1 MEYNNFKE
9 KLIRDLEEYQIINKE
24 NKEQYL
30 NEKQIK
36 RLYEYM
42 MYILEKNQYIN
53 LTAIKEEN
61 KFIERH
67 IVDSL
72 YILKYINLLENKI
85 GKKRYLDLGTGG
97 GFPLVPLK
105 ITLGFKSYG
114 LDSILKK
121 LKVIDEKENINII
134 HERAEIAAHNNKYR
148 ETFDLVT
155 TRAVSSLDN
164 VIMYMSGFVKK
175 NGIAVLLR
183 GKEENINEDIVKKY
197 GFVISKKE
205 KYELYG
211 EERNIII
218 LRKVKKLNS
227 DLPIK
232 EGKFYKENK

>member
-1 MEYNNFKE
+1 MEYNIFKE

-42 MYILEKNQYIN
+42 MYILEKNQHIN

-105 ITLGFKSYG
+105 ITLGFES
-114 LDSILKK
+114 